1 MPSRRERA
9 IERAKRA
16 KIEEQDRTDAR
27 IIWPISLEEVL
38 DAYEVELAADLE
50 SGETVDRAVRAF
62 VNPAGIAKVIPT
74 VEYERTRRLMAAAL
88 KAALEER

>member
-9 IERAKRA
+9 IARATA
-16 KIEEQDRTDAR
+16 EAGGDGYVN
-27 IIWPISLEEVL
+27 IWNAAI
-38 DAYEVELAADLE
+38 DAYEAELAADLE
-50 SGETVDRAVRAF
+50 SEETVDRAVRAF

-88 KAALEER
+88 KAALEDR